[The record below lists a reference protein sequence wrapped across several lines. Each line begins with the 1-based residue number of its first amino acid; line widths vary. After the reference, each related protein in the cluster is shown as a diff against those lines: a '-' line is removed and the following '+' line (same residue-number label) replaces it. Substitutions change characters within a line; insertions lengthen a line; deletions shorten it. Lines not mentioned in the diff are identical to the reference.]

1 MEKIKIKPLTQAQ
14 LKISIDR
21 LTRFKNPEIKY
32 LRVFK
37 DILTNNL
44 IVPKLKKSELDELDY
59 KVLKDLAEKII
70 NFSLECLGIKSDG
83 DFLINQRLYDY
94 EKSVFI
100 ISEQTEKLLTNKINY
115 KGFLTLLSENE
126 VKNLLWLKELNSSS
140 EITSLRGEKALHFPI
155 EKVIICEGITEETLL
170 PEFASIYGLDF
181 DKNGIHIISAGGK
194 NQVVKTY
201 YQLSETLKLPIFVLL
216 DKDAL
221 ENSEAVNARRREI
234 DSVYILNSG
243 EFEDLL
249 TKPLIERTLNYAFE
263 NISLVDLNMLDEN
276 VPTVKKLE
284 EIFKHRGL
292 HEFKK
297 AEFANLI
304 KKNIRDCSDLSD
316 EIIKILDQIN
326 APAKIKGT

>member
-21 LTRFKNPEIKY
+21 LTRFKNPEVKY

-140 EITSLRGEKALHFPI
+140 EITSLRGEKSLHFPI

-170 PEFASIYGLDF
+170 PEFARIYGIDF